1 MEPVTAALSW
11 KARRPV
17 RIQNRVDES
26 MLTTRRHGMRCR
38 MRTTATRDGKLR
50 SRRVRLWL
58 DTGAYADNGPRVC
71 ATAGGAAP
79 GPPGWGGAHVDA
91 SRGYSNTAPA
101 GSYRAFGARHL

>member
-17 RIQNRVDES
+17 RIQTRVDES
-26 MLTTRRHGMRCR
+26 MMTTRRHGMRCR

-50 SRRVRLWL
+50 SRSVRLWL

-71 ATAGGAAP
+71 ATAGDAAP
-79 GPPGWGGAHVDA
+79 GPYGWAAAQVLPGGV
-91 SRGYSNTAPA
+91 YSNTA
-101 GSYRAFGARHL
+101 